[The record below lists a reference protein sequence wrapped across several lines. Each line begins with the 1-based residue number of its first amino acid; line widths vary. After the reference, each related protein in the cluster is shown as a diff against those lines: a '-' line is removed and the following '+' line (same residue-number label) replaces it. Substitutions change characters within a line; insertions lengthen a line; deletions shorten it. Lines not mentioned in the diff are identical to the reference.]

1 MIRLF
6 YWAYYLVCKSK
17 VIDLYKQ
24 VNKNKNKNKKKQLD
38 VKNSCPY
45 FKKYDLIIYNSYL
58 NKDDFKQAFE
68 NNFGK
73 DSIKK
78 IETEYVYKK
87 VILKQN
93 VTKEYFNYFIKNN
106 NRERRLYVEF
116 INENLNDFKLDHNYL
131 FYKYKNKSCI
141 DRCLLIK

>member
-6 YWAYYLVCKSK
+6 YWAYYLVCNSK
-17 VIDLYKQ
+17 MIDLYKQ
-24 VNKNKNKNKKKQLD
+24 VNKNKKQQLD
-38 VKNSCPY
+38 VKQACPY

-68 NNFGK
+68 TNFGK
-73 DSIKK
+73 NSIKK

-93 VTKEYFNYFIKNN
+93 VTKEYFNYSIKNN

-116 INENLNDFKLDHNYL
+116 INENLNDFKLQHNYL
-131 FYKYKNKSCI
+131 FYNYNNKPCI